1 MFKSKVDYIIATELN
16 KDTNYFADIG
26 STWVRDLHCFF
37 IQVNTSHYGDSKIIQ
52 PTKSETKNIVTAK
65 GGLNSI
71 VLVEYINIDKL
82 REFQLKEYNLQK
94 EDKEFKPTPP
104 RFNIEN
110 VKARIFDLDF
120 QEEENNIL

>member
-1 MFKSKVDYIIATELN
+1 MLYRLPE
-16 KDTNYFADIG
+16 
-26 STWVRDLHCFF
+26 
-37 IQVNTSHYGDSKIIQ
+37 
-52 PTKSETKNIVTAK
+52 SERVCSGICN
-65 GGLNSI
+65 
-71 VLVEYINIDKL
+71 INIDKL